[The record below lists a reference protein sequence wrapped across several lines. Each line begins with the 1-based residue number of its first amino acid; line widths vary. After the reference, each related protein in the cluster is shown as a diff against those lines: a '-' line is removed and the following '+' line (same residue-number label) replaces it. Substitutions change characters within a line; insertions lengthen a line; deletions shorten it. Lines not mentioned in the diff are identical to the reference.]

1 MYGELGLFIDGAWRK
16 NGGGKGEDVINPA
29 TEKPLAH
36 LPHVSKADLDEALES
51 AKKGFAVWRAT
62 SAYDRCKIMHKAAD
76 LMRERHDAISKIMVL
91 EQGKPYAE
99 ARGEVIVSADIIDW
113 YAEEGRRSYG
123 RIVPG
128 RGKGIRQLVMQEPIG
143 VVAAFTP
150 WNFPVL
156 TPARKVGGAL
166 AAGCSLILKASE
178 ETPGACVEM
187 VRCFV
192 DAGLPK
198 GVLQLVFG
206 VPAEVSEH
214 LMTKDAVRKISFTG
228 SIPVGK
234 HLAAL
239 AAKGMK
245 RTTMELGGHSPV
257 VVFADADP
265 EKAAD
270 TIAAFKYRNAGQVC
284 ISPTRFY
291 VQEDVYP
298 RFLKRF
304 TEYANGIKLGDGLE
318 KGTTMGPLANARRLD
333 AMDAIVADAKSRGGK
348 VQTGGERGGNQGY
361 FYKPTVITNIPDNS
375 KIMTQ
380 EPFGPVA
387 PIVTFKSFDEVVE
400 RANSLEFGLAAY
412 AFTTSNSTAAAIGD
426 ALELR
431 HGRREFDRHLDTG
444 NAVRRRQGVGPRQRG
459 RHRGS
464 RRLSRHQVHLAGLSC
479 GWSPEPNADD
489 HEHGRLDCSRQRSRY
504 VSRRLGRNWRDHIP
518 RSKDHASV
526 GSSEFF
532 RVHKAVSGNN
542 SEIPRGHQR
551 TDFQAGRAKRLQHD
565 DEGST
570 RLFRSLLRRVVS
582 QQERFRR

>member
-1 MYGELGLFIDGAWRK
+1 MYGELGLFIDGAWKK
-16 NGGGKGEDVINPA
+16 NGGGNKGEDVINPA

-36 LPHVSKADLDEALES
+36 LPHASKSDLDEALES
-51 AKKGFAVWRAT
+51 AKKGFALWKAT
-62 SAYDRCKIMHKAAD
+62 SAYDRAAILHKAAN
-76 LMRERHDAISKIMVL
+76 LMRERHDAIAKIMVL
-91 EQGKPYAE
+91 EQGKPYPE

-113 YAEEGRRSYG
+113 YAEEGRRDYG

-128 RGKGIRQLVMQEPIG
+128 RAKGTRQLVMHEPVGI
-143 VVAAFTP
+143 VAAFTP

-156 TPARKVGGAL
+156 TPARKIGGAL
-166 AAGCSLILKASE
+166 AAGCALILKASE

-187 VRCFV
+187 VRCFA

-198 GVLQLVFG
+198 GVLNLVFG
-206 VPAEVSEH
+206 VPSEVSEH
-214 LMTKDAVRKISFTG
+214 LLAKDAVRKISFTG

-234 HLAAL
+234 HLAQL

-304 TEYANGIKLGDGLE
+304 TEYANGLKLGDGLE
-318 KGTTMGPLANARRLD
+318 KGVAMGPLANARRLD

-348 VQTGGERGGNQGY
+348 IQTGGERGGNQGY
-361 FYKPTVITNIPDNS
+361 FYKPTVITDVPDDS

-412 AFTTSNSTAAAIGD
+412 AFTTSNATAAAIGD
-426 ALELR
+426 ALESGMVGVNSIAISTPETPFGGVKESG
-431 HGRREFDRHLDTG
+431 HGSEGGIEGLGAYLSTKFIS
-444 NAVRRRQGVGPRQRG
+444 QG
-459 RHRGS
+459 
-464 RRLSRHQVHLAGLSC
+464 
-479 GWSPEPNADD
+479 
-489 HEHGRLDCSRQRSRY
+489 
-504 VSRRLGRNWRDHIP
+504 
-518 RSKDHASV
+518 
-526 GSSEFF
+526 
-532 RVHKAVSGNN
+532 
-542 SEIPRGHQR
+542 
-551 TDFQAGRAKRLQHD
+551 
-565 DEGST
+565 
-570 RLFRSLLRRVVS
+570 
-582 QQERFRR
+582 

>member
-1 MYGELGLFIDGAWRK
+1 MYSELGLYIDGAWIK
-16 NGGGKGEDVINPA
+16 GGNGRNGEEVINPA

-36 LPHVSKADLDEALES
+36 LPHASKSDLDAALAS
-51 AKKGFAVWRAT
+51 AKKGFAIWRNT
-62 SAYDRCKIMHKAAD
+62 SAYDRSKIMRKAAD
-76 LMRERHDAISKIMVL
+76 LMRERHDAISKIMVQ
-91 EQGKPYAE
+91 EQGKVYVE
-99 ARGEVIVSADIIDW
+99 ARGEVMTSADIIDW

-128 RGKGIRQLVMQEPIG
+128 RAKGTRQLVIQEPVG

-156 TPARKVGGAL
+156 TPARKVGGAP

-187 VRCFV
+187 VKCFV
-192 DAGLPK
+192 DAGLPA
-198 GVLQLVFG
+198 GVLNLVFG

-214 LMTKDAVRKISFTG
+214 LLAKDEVKKISFTG

-234 HLAAL
+234 HLAQL

-291 VQEDVYP
+291 VQEDVYKK
-298 RFLKRF
+298 FLARF
-304 TEYANGIKLGDGLE
+304 TDYAKGLKLGDGLE
-318 KGTTMGPLANARRLD
+318 KGITMGPLANSRRLD
-333 AMDAIVADAKSRGGK
+333 AMDSIVADAKDRGGK
-348 VQTGGERGGNQGY
+348 VATGGARRGNQGY
-361 FYKPTVITNIPDNS
+361 FYEPTVITDVPDDS

-387 PIVTFKSFDEVVE
+387 PIVTFKTFDEVVR

-412 AFTTSNSTAAAIGD
+412 AFTSSSTTAAAIGD
-426 ALELR
+426 AIES
-431 HGRREFDRHLDTG
+431 GM
-444 NAVRRRQGVGPRQRG
+444 VGVN
-459 RHRGS
+459 S
-464 RRLSRHQVHLAGLSC
+464 
-479 GWSPEPNADD
+479 
-489 HEHGRLDCSRQRSRY
+489 
-504 VSRRLGRNWRDHIP
+504 I
-518 RSKDHASV
+518 
-526 GSSEFF
+526 
-532 RVHKAVSGNN
+532 AVSTPETPFGGVKESGHG
-542 SEIPRGHQR
+542 SEGGIEGLGAYLN
-551 TDFQAGRAKRLQHD
+551 TKFISQA
-565 DEGST
+565 
-570 RLFRSLLRRVVS
+570 
-582 QQERFRR
+582 

>member
-1 MYGELGLFIDGAWRK
+1 MYTDLALYIDGKWH
-16 NGGGKGEDVINPA
+16 NGSGRKGEDVLNPA

-36 LPHVSKADLDEALES
+36 LPHASRADLDEALDA
-51 AKKGFAVWRAT
+51 AKKGFALWRAT
-62 SAYDRCKIMHKAAD
+62 SAYDRARIMRKAAD
-76 LMRERHDAISKIMVL
+76 LMRERHDAISKVMVQ
-91 EQGKPYAE
+91 EQGKVYAE
-99 ARGEVIVSADIIDW
+99 ARAEVMTSADIIDW

-128 RGKGIRQLVMQEPIG
+128 RVKGTRQLVVHEPVG

-187 VRCFV
+187 VRCFA
-192 DAGLPK
+192 DAGLPA
-198 GVLQLVFG
+198 GVLNLVFG

-214 LMTKDAVRKISFTG
+214 LLANDAVRKISFTG

-257 VVFADADP
+257 VVFGDADP

-291 VQEDVYP
+291 VQEDVYKK
-298 RFLKRF
+298 FLARF
-304 TEYANGIKLGDGLE
+304 TEYAKGIKVGDGLE
-318 KGTTMGPLANARRLD
+318 KGIAMGPLANSRRLD
-333 AMDAIVADAKSRGGK
+333 AMDAIVADAKDRGGK
-348 VQTGGERGGNQGY
+348 IQVGGTRRGNQGY
-361 FYKPTVITNIPDNS
+361 FYEPTVITDVPDDS

-387 PIVTFKSFDEVVE
+387 PIVTFKTFDEVVQ

-412 AFTTSNSTAAAIGD
+412 AFTSSASTAAAIGD
-426 ALELR
+426 AIESGMVGVNSIAISTPETPFGGVKESG
-431 HGRREFDRHLDTG
+431 HGSEGGIEGLGAYLVTKFIS
-444 NAVRRRQGVGPRQRG
+444 QG
-459 RHRGS
+459 
-464 RRLSRHQVHLAGLSC
+464 
-479 GWSPEPNADD
+479 
-489 HEHGRLDCSRQRSRY
+489 
-504 VSRRLGRNWRDHIP
+504 
-518 RSKDHASV
+518 
-526 GSSEFF
+526 
-532 RVHKAVSGNN
+532 
-542 SEIPRGHQR
+542 
-551 TDFQAGRAKRLQHD
+551 
-565 DEGST
+565 
-570 RLFRSLLRRVVS
+570 
-582 QQERFRR
+582 